1 MVSAI
6 VLANHAALTTMNA
19 ARARGGPALCN
30 SGINKRPNTK
40 VRRNRAAI
48 HLSHGDRAS
57 LSSASCSSARRSVG
71 KSGGATNPAAPVSSW
86 THVRLMIGVYCRAG
100 EHGDWASGVDSHP
113 ERKDPMT
120 DQPMTP
126 PVAPAAAPT
135 PPAATPPEPGA
146 AKPMVTFDE
155 FAKLDL
161 RVARV
166 VAAENHPN
174 ADKLLKLQLDDGSGV
189 PRQICAGIRAQYT
202 PEQMV
207 GRLIIIV
214 ANLAPRK
221 IRGEESRGMLLAASD
236 LPKDAAAATGAERK
250 VIVLRPDADI
260 APGSIVS

>member
-1 MVSAI
+1 M
-6 VLANHAALTTMNA
+6 
-19 ARARGGPALCN
+19 P
-30 SGINKRPNTK
+30 
-40 VRRNRAAI
+40 
-48 HLSHGDRAS
+48 
-57 LSSASCSSARRSVG
+57 
-71 KSGGATNPAAPVSSW
+71 
-86 THVRLMIGVYCRAG
+86 
-100 EHGDWASGVDSHP
+100 
-113 ERKDPMT
+113 
-120 DQPMTP
+120 DQPTTP
-126 PVAPAAAPT
+126 PPPAPA
-135 PPAATPPEPGA
+135 PAPEPGA
-146 AKPMVTFDE
+146 AKPIVTFDE

-174 ADKLLKLQLDDGSGV
+174 ADKLLKLQLDDGSGT
-189 PRQICAGIRAQYT
+189 PRQICAGIRGHYT
-202 PEQMV
+202 AEEMV